1 MKKIRLT
8 GILRATVKAYIALAA
23 AMFVG
28 GIVVGAGLALAG

>member
-1 MKKIRLT
+1 MNNIRLN
-8 GILRATVKAYIALAA
+8 GILRATIKAYIALAA